1 MTYFHLKFYF
11 LLSLSCN
18 KTTFQISTF
27 DIFVFIEIM
36 VLLSCHSSSQGQVKF
51 PSFYLSR
58 IFLGR
63 MQFKQYFYRWK
74 SPLIIFLLFWWH
86 ARLESCLYVF
96 LNHGKYI
103 ITNRVGDVNGHWCGS
118 QFWGSVLKSKPYQFN
133 KYHNIF
139 TKMGLSFKDKLYF
152 IISGFL
158 LYTCWSQQKIFI
170 WGILFNSWFCLYLS
184 RYLSR
189 ETNDSSCII
198 LLFSET
204 WSISCGTVF

>member
-103 ITNRVGDVNGHWCGS
+103 ITNRVGDVNGHW
-118 QFWGSVLKSKPYQFN
+118 
-133 KYHNIF
+133 
-139 TKMGLSFKDKLYF
+139 SFKDKLYF